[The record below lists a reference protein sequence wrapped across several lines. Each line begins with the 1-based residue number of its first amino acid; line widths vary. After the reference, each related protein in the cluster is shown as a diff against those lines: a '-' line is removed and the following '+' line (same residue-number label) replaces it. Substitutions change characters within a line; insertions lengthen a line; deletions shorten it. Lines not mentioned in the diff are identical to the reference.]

1 MGEVVKSPLHL
12 HRSISIYKAHSN
24 TNRSRDQ
31 KKMTFMKEDG
41 IISVSE
47 KAM

>member
-12 HRSISIYKAHSN
+12 HRYKAHSN